1 MMMMSLA
8 PTGKNPDDIPTFTSG
23 IKVNGSTASQ
33 PEPWQETDSIEE
45 DDDDGIDPQEPDSR
59 NVLNGVLGH
68 VVNQLKQHEDSLLYL
83 ISEGANNTSYTAKE
97 YQDYLKDYV
106 VNGIGWEAP
115 EEDKQAY
122 ATRAIYKELPNAM
135 AADTTNKTFSAAAKV
150 FLGRPIEIPTGAFV
164 LPAATQ
170 AATAPTTVARGT
182 TPHNNPQ
189 YGGKIESKVGNATGN
204 GGVQRFVAPK
214 VSVPKPRY
222 ELYNP
227 FSAEQQEREL
237 IDGLVKGFHRMQNRW
252 YDAQQASSDKVVSW
266 YKANAGALE
275 DPRKVFSPRVETKI
289 SKSKEEVLK
298 QTGLDVK
305 NPVLS
310 AVFGS
315 RKVLS
320 EKELVEKLK
329 NMNPS
334 QWRDMQ
340 IAGQLNKVLTA
351 NEKLGNHRN
360 DAKAV
365 AEGFK
370 IIANANTQNGK
381 LDVKGFRNDLAKFY
395 IDQTFEHAKEPVT
408 WAIGLA
414 SKTLHG
420 VGESPLASKLFG
432 FKRSQSY
439 GWNERYVEFN
449 NRNANQA
456 YHLAAFVIAGID
468 KGRTLGYFQA
478 ELLDDVFIVNKPDVH
493 LGKAGA
499 GLGNALR
506 KDTIL
511 ATRIGED
518 VYKIIKQ

>member
-1 MMMMSLA
+1 MMMMMMSLA

-59 NVLNGVLGH
+59 TVLNGVLGH

-135 AADTTNKTFSAAAKV
+135 AADTTNKTFSAAAKA

-170 AATAPTTVARGT
+170 AATAPTTVVRGT

-237 IDGLVKGFHRMQNRW
+237 IDGLVKGFHRMQDRW
-252 YDAQQASSDKVVSW
+252 YNPPVEQDRAMVLAEIDAKRPVRIASNDNIGFDVPPQNNMLLASAETPKTPSSTKLRGVYDPKYYDVVEQTGKESRVKIITVDNSSDFNTLNRVLKHSVIVVDGTA
-266 YKANAGALE
+266 YNM
-275 DPRKVFSPRVETKI
+275 SPDGFHKI
-289 SKSKEEVLK
+289 SYGDYLKSITNQKGGKPSQGAIIQDVRVSNVEVERMKAELNK
-298 QTGLDVK
+298 PQGK
-305 NPVLS
+305 FNPVTNNCSMVS
-310 AVFGS
+310 A
-315 RKVLS
+315 R
-320 EKELVEKLK
+320 
-329 NMNPS
+329 
-334 QWRDMQ
+334 
-340 IAGQLNKVLTA
+340 A
-351 NEKLGNHRN
+351 LG
-360 DAKAV
+360 
-365 AEGFK
+365 
-370 IIANANTQNGK
+370 
-381 LDVKGFRNDLAKFY
+381 
-395 IDQTFEHAKEPVT
+395 
-408 WAIGLA
+408 
-414 SKTLHG
+414 
-420 VGESPLASKLFG
+420 
-432 FKRSQSY
+432 
-439 GWNERYVEFN
+439 
-449 NRNANQA
+449 
-456 YHLAAFVIAGID
+456 AGI
-468 KGRTLGYFQA
+468 
-478 ELLDDVFIVNKPDVH
+478 
-493 LGKAGA
+493 GA
-499 GLGNALR
+499 SQRFKDMGGFTTPNALQA
-506 KDTIL
+506 DL
-511 ATRIGED
+511 SYSGRIIGKT
-518 VYKIIKQ
+518 VIKPNKQ

>member
-1 MMMMSLA
+1 
-8 PTGKNPDDIPTFTSG
+8 
-23 IKVNGSTASQ
+23 
-33 PEPWQETDSIEE
+33 
-45 DDDDGIDPQEPDSR
+45 
-59 NVLNGVLGH
+59 
-68 VVNQLKQHEDSLLYL
+68 
-83 ISEGANNTSYTAKE
+83 
-97 YQDYLKDYV
+97 
-106 VNGIGWEAP
+106 
-115 EEDKQAY
+115 
-122 ATRAIYKELPNAM
+122 
-135 AADTTNKTFSAAAKV
+135 
-150 FLGRPIEIPTGAFV
+150 
-164 LPAATQ
+164 
-170 AATAPTTVARGT
+170 
-182 TPHNNPQ
+182 
-189 YGGKIESKVGNATGN
+189 
-204 GGVQRFVAPK
+204 
-214 VSVPKPRY
+214 
-222 ELYNP
+222 
-227 FSAEQQEREL
+227 
-237 IDGLVKGFHRMQNRW
+237 MQNRW
-252 YDAQQASSDKVVSW
+252 YDAHPSAGGTAISRANSFAEGLKTDAAQAQAMQALQAQLHPESIEEPVKVALWNEPNPRMLADTRQKLPATMQQ
-266 YKANAGALE
+266 
-275 DPRKVFSPRVETKI
+275 KI
-289 SKSKEEVLK
+289 SKTKEEVLK
-298 QTGLDVK
+298 QAGLDVK

-320 EKELVEKLK
+320 ERELAEKLK
-329 NMNPS
+329 NMTPQ

-340 IAGQLNKVLTA
+340 IGGKLDKVLKA

-365 AEGFK
+365 AEGFQ

-395 IDQTFEHAKEPVT
+395 IDQTFEHAREPVT

-432 FKRSQSY
+432 FKRSQSH

-456 YHLAAFVIAGID
+456 HHLAAFVIAGID
-468 KGRTLGYFQA
+468 NGRTLGYLQA

-506 KDTIL
+506 KDTIP

-518 VYKIIKQ
+518 VYTIIKK